1 MFYHYCRKN
10 FLSRLNKIKYKI
22 SGLINIISSKVTFQY
37 PQMSFHHE
45 TKGVE
50 KAVITFEFEKSWP
63 KKLDNPLNQLF
74 VYNDAN
80 ICSQE

>member
-1 MFYHYCRKN
+1 M
-10 FLSRLNKIKYKI
+10 
-22 SGLINIISSKVTFQY
+22 TFQY
-37 PQMSFHHE
+37 PHMSFHHE